1 MTAARTAEDDMT
13 MMATAGERCWR
24 WRRRRKWRRQRR
36 WRYFSVSIAG
46 GAPPRSEPSVPIHSE
61 PCALRQ
67 PSQQRLEV
75 RARQRRQGQARR
87 RRLRRSGSLEG
98 DAHATR
104 KFHAVPP
111 CNSERD
117 PSFARESVPQILTR
131 CTTARRARGN
141 SQLCPSDGVH
151 AKRHHAVVE
160 ERRCC
165 IHANG
170 DRRAAESGEI
180 PDDARSAS
188 AHLRRGP
195 FAPLA
200 PFNRIPKRSP
210 EAQSDATFPCRDDGR
225 AAIGD
230 AVPGETRAA
239 AARAHHPPRR
249 SELRQEEKAS
259 ASGKGGESV
268 CLLGVTLLSARARS
282 QEQCSLRCEL
292 RKRRTCRMVRRGW
305 QQACIAAASG
315 QDACHLACVRTA
327 AR

>member
-13 MMATAGERCWR
+13 MMATAGD
-24 WRRRRKWRRQRR
+24 
-36 WRYFSVSIAG
+36 AG
-46 GAPPRSEPSVPIHSE
+46 DGDVGGGGGGSDDGDSFPSASQAAPLHHAQSLRSVPIHSE

-151 AKRHHAVVE
+151 AKRHHAVVVE

-165 IHANG
+165 LYPRQ
-170 DRRAAESGEI
+170 RRS
-180 PDDARSAS
+180 ST
-188 AHLRRGP
+188 RRGE
-195 FAPLA
+195 
-200 PFNRIPKRSP
+200 RR
-210 EAQSDATFPCRDDGR
+210 RD
-225 AAIGD
+225 
-230 AVPGETRAA
+230 P
-239 AARAHHPPRR
+239 
-249 SELRQEEKAS
+249 
-259 ASGKGGESV
+259 
-268 CLLGVTLLSARARS
+268 
-282 QEQCSLRCEL
+282 
-292 RKRRTCRMVRRGW
+292 
-305 QQACIAAASG
+305 
-315 QDACHLACVRTA
+315 
-327 AR
+327 